1 MSSAHLQDMQSILKK
16 INCNLYNYTEQSE
29 NKLKKTI
36 TLKIRKNKILRNKV
50 IKKVSNIL

>member
-1 MSSAHLQDMQSILKK
+1 MSLAHLQDMQSILKK
-16 INCNLYNYTEQSE
+16 LNYNYTEQSE

-36 TLKIRKNKILRNKV
+36 PLKIRKNKILRNKV